1 MSKED
6 YIRMIIEK
14 LNKISET
21 ELLKKIYIF
30 IKYYT

>member
-30 IKYYT
+30 IKYYI